1 MTKKTRVLL
10 ISPTNG
16 LYAGSPVRPKFQT
29 HPLGLLYIAS
39 VLEGAGFEVG
49 IYDAYS
55 FGHTLGDIKA
65 EVERFR
71 PQIVGITAMTIL
83 AKDAYRTAETV
94 KGIDASITVVM
105 GGSHSTAMPDEALE
119 TGHIDIS
126 VIGEGEDTMHEIS
139 EAVERGDLDFSQIN
153 GIVFKRDGGFI
164 RTPARAR
171 SEALDEIPFPAY
183 HLLPSVSDYNPP
195 PHWGKKGRFA
205 AILTCRGCPYKCPFC
220 SVTRDWGRKYRYRS
234 PENVLDELEYLNKT
248 YGVTYVSIRDSVF
261 TLHKQR
267 AIDICK
273 GIVDRGLKITWNCN
287 ARVNEVSE
295 ELLSWMKKAGC
306 KAIQYGIESGNDEL
320 LAQFKGVDKA
330 LITRAIDMT
339 SKQGI
344 ESHGYFMFG
353 LPGETKDT
361 MKETMEFAKTLKLH
375 SAGFTSVTPFP
386 GSDLWDY
393 CEDNDLI
400 LTRDWSKYDFKEKPP
415 SRHKTLSPED
425 IYDAQKAAFR
435 MFYLRPKVVL
445 RFLKNVRRPND
456 LLNYF
461 FGAMINLRKK
471 KNV

>member
-1 MTKKTRVLL
+1 MPKNTRVLL
-10 ISPTNG
+10 ISPTSG
-16 LYAGSPVRPKFQT
+16 LYAGLPVRPKFQT
-29 HPLGLLYIAS
+29 HPLGLLYLAS
-39 VLEGAGFEVG
+39 VLEQAGFEVG

-55 FGHTLGDIKA
+55 FGYTLEDIKT
-65 EVERFR
+65 EIKRFS
-71 PQIVGITAMTIL
+71 PQVVGITAMTIV
-83 AKDAYRTAETV
+83 ANDAYLTAEVT
-94 KGIDASITVVM
+94 KQIDSSITVVM
-105 GGSHSTAMPDEALE
+105 GGAHSTAMPEEALE

-126 VIGEGEDTMHEIS
+126 VIGEGEQTMFEIC
-139 EAVERGDLDFSQIN
+139 EQVEGAAIDLCTID
-153 GIVFKRDGGFI
+153 GIVFKADAGFK
-164 RTPARAR
+164 RTTARVR
-171 SEALDEIPFPAY
+171 SEALDELPFPAY

-195 PHWGKKGRFA
+195 PHWGKKGGFA
-205 AILTCRGCPYKCPFC
+205 AILTCRGCPYRCPFC

-234 PENVLDELEYLNKT
+234 AKNVLDELEYLQKT
-248 YGVTYVSIRDSVF
+248 YGVRYVSIRDSVF
-261 TLHKQR
+261 TLYKQR

-273 GIVDRGLKITWNCN
+273 GMIERDLRITWNCN
-287 ARVNEVSE
+287 ARVNEVNE

-339 SKQGI
+339 SRHGI

-361 MKETMEFAKTLKLH
+361 MKDTMEFAKTLKLH

-393 CEDNDLI
+393 CVDNDLI
-400 LTRDWSKYDFKEKPP
+400 ITKDWSKYDFKEKPP

-445 RFLKNVRRPND
+445 KFLKNVRSPND
-456 LLNYF
+456 MLNYF

-471 KNV
+471 KKA